1 MPTMEASSLPYH
13 EPSIVQVLILSS
25 FGLLLNLTNWAL
37 ERTIYC
43 GLVGQILIGV
53 FWGTPLGGW
62 LDSSIEA
69 AVVQLGYLGLIL
81 LVYEGT
87 IPPPPPHSPHERI
100 YIQTSNPPPPPTGGL
115 STSLTPLLHNLP
127 LSTAVAATGILLPI
141 ALSFTLTALIP
152 GTTPLQCFAAGAAL
166 SATSL
171 GTTFSILTSSGLAR
185 TRLGTVLT
193 SAAMMDDVVGLIMIQ
208 VVAALGPS
216 SDSESNS
223 STSSISGATI
233 GRPVGASLGLLL
245 FVLLACRW
253 LVAPLHRHRSLR
265 PNPTPA
271 PTEAEA
277 EAAPPQSRPL
287 LSAANRAFT
296 LHTALLLTL
305 VTTASYAGTSVLLAA
320 FLAGAAITWSDN
332 LSPPTTTGGWTGARV
347 YEHYY
352 APITARLLT
361 PFFFAS
367 IGFSI
372 PITQLF
378 AGSTV
383 WRGVVYAALMALGKL
398 LTGVWLLRFRVP
410 GVGVA
415 GKIRALR
422 KLGPAACTTPA
433 TATATATTTPPTT
446 TTTTNDTP
454 TPAPAPTQK
463 PKSLYPPSILG
474 LAMIARGEIGFLIAS
489 VAEARG
495 IFLPPSGGGG
505 GSSELYL
512 VVIWATVVCT
522 VLGPVCVGLLV
533 RRVKALERGR
543 VVKGGSGGVGV
554 LGSWGVDVDVD
565 VVPEVVGMV
574 EMEVPAAAVAAVG
587 SS

>member
-1 MPTMEASSLPYH
+1 MEASSLPYH

-25 FGLLLNLTNWAL
+25 FGLLLNITNWAL
-37 ERTIYC
+37 ERSIYC
-43 GLVGQILIGV
+43 GLVGQILVGV
-53 FWGTPLGGW
+53 FWGTPLSGW

-81 LVYEGT
+81 LVYEG
-87 IPPPPPHSPHERI
+87 
-100 YIQTSNPPPPPTGGL
+100 GL
-115 STSLTPLLHNLP
+115 STSISPLLHNLP
-127 LSTAVAATGILLPI
+127 LSTAVAVTGILLPI
-141 ALSFTLTALIP
+141 ALSFALTTLVP
-152 GTTPLQCFAAGAAL
+152 GTTPLQCFTAGAAL

-171 GTTFSILTSSGLAR
+171 GTTFTILTSSGLAR

-208 VVAALGPS
+208 VVAALGT
-216 SDSESNS
+216 

-233 GRPVGASLGLLL
+233 GRPIGASLGLLL

-253 LVAPLHRHRSLR
+253 IVAPLHRSLH
-265 PNPTPA
+265 PAPEHTPA
-271 PTEAEA
+271 
-277 EAAPPQSRPL
+277 AAPQSRIP
-287 LSAANRAFT
+287 LSAGNRAYIIHTGT
-296 LHTALLLTL
+296 LLAL

-320 FLAGAAITWSDN
+320 FLAGAAITWSDT
-332 LSPPTTTGGWTGARV
+332 LSPPAAATERWTGTRV
-347 YEHYY
+347 FEHYY
-352 APITARLLT
+352 APATTRLLT

-383 WRGVVYAALMALGKL
+383 WRGLVYAALMALGKL
-398 LTGVWLLRFRVP
+398 LTGVWLLRLRVP
-410 GVGVA
+410 GA
-415 GKIRALR
+415 TISITEKLKALK
-422 KLGPAACTTPA
+422 KLGPAACTSLSTP
-433 TATATATTTPPTT
+433 TTPTT
-446 TTTTNDTP
+446 SATPNNDTAA
-454 TPAPAPTQK
+454 PAPAPAPAPPAQK
-463 PKSLYPPSILG
+463 PKSLYPPAILG

-495 IFLPPSGGGG
+495 IFTSAGTEGAGG
-505 GSSELYL
+505 SELYL

-533 RRVKALERGR
+533 RRVKALERVR
-543 VVKGGSGGVGV
+543 VVSGGRESV
-554 LGSWGVDVDVD
+554 LGSWGVDVDVAEG
-565 VVPEVVGMV
+565 VAEVAEVA
-574 EMEVPAAAVAAVG
+574 EVPPATVAAAG

>member
-1 MPTMEASSLPYH
+1 MEASSLPYH
-13 EPSIVQVLILSS
+13 EPSIVQVLTLSS

-53 FWGTPLGGW
+53 FWGTPLGDW

-81 LVYEGT
+81 LV
-87 IPPPPPHSPHERI
+87 
-100 YIQTSNPPPPPTGGL
+100 
-115 STSLTPLLHNLP
+115 
-127 LSTAVAATGILLPI
+127 
-141 ALSFTLTALIP
+141 
-152 GTTPLQCFAAGAAL
+152 
-166 SATSL
+166 
-171 GTTFSILTSSGLAR
+171 
-185 TRLGTVLT
+185 
-193 SAAMMDDVVGLIMIQ
+193 
-208 VVAALGPS
+208 VAALGTSTS
-216 SDSESNS
+216 SDSGG
-223 STSSISGATI
+223 SSISGATI

-245 FVLLACRW
+245 FVILACRW
-253 LVAPLHRHRSLR
+253 LVAPLHRHRHRSLR
-265 PNPTPA
+265 PGPTPTPTPA
-271 PTEAEA
+271 NPPA
-277 EAAPPQSRPL
+277 EAARPA

-296 LHTALLLTL
+296 IHTALLLTL

-332 LSPPTTTGGWTGARV
+332 LSPTTTTTTTTAWTGARI

-352 APITARLLT
+352 APITTRLLT

-383 WRGVVYAALMALGKL
+383 WRGIVYAALMALGKL

-410 GVGVA
+410 G
-415 GKIRALR
+415 
-422 KLGPAACTTPA
+422 
-433 TATATATTTPPTT
+433 
-446 TTTTNDTP
+446 
-454 TPAPAPTQK
+454 

-495 IFLPPSGGGG
+495 IFSPAPGGAE

-533 RRVKALERGR
+533 RRVKALERER
-543 VVKGGSGGVGV
+543 T
-554 LGSWGVDVDVD
+554 VDRQTY
-565 VVPEVVGMV
+565 
-574 EMEVPAAAVAAVG
+574 
-587 SS
+587 S

>member
-1 MPTMEASSLPYH
+1 MSTMEASSLPYH

-25 FGLLLNLTNWAL
+25 FGLLLNITNWAL
-37 ERTIYC
+37 ERSIYC

-62 LDSSIEA
+62 LDPSIEA

-81 LVYEGT
+81 LVYE
-87 IPPPPPHSPHERI
+87 
-100 YIQTSNPPPPPTGGL
+100 GGL

-141 ALSFTLTALIP
+141 ALSFALTTLVP

-208 VVAALGPS
+208 VVAALGTS
-216 SDSESNS
+216 SG
-223 STSSISGATI
+223 TSSISGATI

-253 LVAPLHRHRSLR
+253 IVAPLHRSLR
-265 PNPTPA
+265 PA
-271 PTEAEA
+271 PAEA
-277 EAAPPQSRPL
+277 SAASRIP
-287 LSAANRAFT
+287 LSAGNRAFII
-296 LHTALLLTL
+296 HTGILLSL

-332 LSPPTTTGGWTGARV
+332 LSPTTTTTTASGNWTGARV

-352 APITARLLT
+352 APTTTRLLT

-383 WRGVVYAALMALGKL
+383 WRGIVYAALMALGKL

-415 GKIRALR
+415 ERIRALK
-422 KLGPAACTTPA
+422 KLGPAACTSTSAPPTNTGTP
-433 TATATATTTPPTT
+433 TTTTTTT
-446 TTTTNDTP
+446 TTTTNDTAAA
-454 TPAPAPTQK
+454 APAQK

-495 IFLPPSGGGG
+495 IFSSGGTEGAGG
-505 GSSELYL
+505 SELYL

-533 RRVKALERGR
+533 RRVKALERER
-543 VVKGGSGGVGV
+543 VVKGGSGGGGV
-554 LGSWGVDVDVD
+554 LGSWGVDVDGLAEVVEV
-565 VVPEVVGMV
+565 VVPAVV
-574 EMEVPAAAVAAVG
+574 PAVG

>member
-1 MPTMEASSLPYH
+1 MEASSLPYH
-13 EPSIVQVLILSS
+13 EPSIVQVLTLSS

-53 FWGTPLGGW
+53 FWGTPLGDW

-81 LVYEGT
+81 LVYEG
-87 IPPPPPHSPHERI
+87 
-100 YIQTSNPPPPPTGGL
+100 GL
-115 STSLTPLLHNLP
+115 STSLAPLLHNLP

-141 ALSFTLTALIP
+141 ALSFPLTALLP

-208 VVAALGPS
+208 VVAALGTSTS
-216 SDSESNS
+216 SDSGG
-223 STSSISGATI
+223 SSISGATI

-245 FVLLACRW
+245 FVILACRW
-253 LVAPLHRHRSLR
+253 LVAPLHRHRHRSLR
-265 PNPTPA
+265 PGPTPTPTPA
-271 PTEAEA
+271 NPPA
-277 EAAPPQSRPL
+277 EAARPA

-296 LHTALLLTL
+296 IHTALLLTL

-332 LSPPTTTGGWTGARV
+332 LSPTTTTTTTTAWTGARI

-352 APITARLLT
+352 APITTRLLT

-383 WRGVVYAALMALGKL
+383 WRGIVYAALMALGKL

-410 GVGVA
+410 GVAVA
-415 GKIRALR
+415 GRIRALR
-422 KLGPAACTTPA
+422 KFGPAACTTPA
-433 TATATATTTPPTT
+433 TTTTTATPATTSSTTTATTTNSTPPTNT
-446 TTTTNDTP
+446 
-454 TPAPAPTQK
+454 TPAPAQK

-495 IFLPPSGGGG
+495 IFSPAPGGAE

-533 RRVKALERGR
+533 RRVKALERER
-543 VVKGGSGGVGV
+543 VVKGGTSGGVGV
-554 LGSWGVDVDVD
+554 LGSWGVDID
-565 VVPEVVGMV
+565 
-574 EMEVPAAAVAAVG
+574 VPAEG
-587 SS
+587 WRG